1 MKNLLVLLV
10 ITASWTAQ
18 AQQASCLKLSKI
30 RIADHLLHQ
39 AGETRAELIFKARD
53 CYVVGGHD
61 NPTVTFEDKPGLQAT
76 LSSTGFAH
84 IDQESVGAPI
94 VKAREMSLVMKLKAS
109 AGLPLGEHSLHAMV
123 TYQRLDGSGAIISE
137 TVAVQIPF
145 KVAPPKPYNPDHKE
159 RSGFI
164 KGLELAGEIVLAVPA
179 LLIMAI
185 WCPLSGTCPVC

>member
-1 MKNLLVLLV
+1 MKNLLILLV

-39 AGETRAELIFKARD
+39 AGETRAELIFRARD
-53 CYVVGGHD
+53 CYVVSGHES
-61 NPTVTFEDKPGLQAT
+61 PTMTFEDKPGLQAQVAA
-76 LSSTGFAH
+76 TGLGHF
-84 IDQESVGAPI
+84 DQESVGTTM
-94 VKAREMSLVMKLKAS
+94 VKAREMSVVINLTAWPTF
-109 AGLPLGEHSLHAMV
+109 PLGEHSLHAMV
-123 TYQRLDGSGAIISE
+123 TYKRLDSSGAVVPE
-137 TVAVQIPF
+137 TIAVQIPF

-185 WCPLSGTCPVC
+185 WCPLSGTCPTC